1 MKFTAAAT
9 ILAASA
15 AVAAPTASKI
25 TDVLVISS
33 AIKYLA
39 DPQ

>member
-15 AVAAPTASKI
+15 AVAAPTAGSKI
-25 TDVLVISS
+25 TDV
-33 AIKYLA
+33 
-39 DPQ
+39 